1 MLSNSCT
8 GNWRTQNG
16 VGWSEQIVSHRKWSR
31 SPLGGKTAIK
41 SDVILIFPVEHYE
54 GETINCSP
62 LLN

>member
-16 VGWSEQIVSHRKWSR
+16 VGWREQIVHSGKWSR

-41 SDVILIFPVEHYE
+41 SDVTSIFPVEY
-54 GETINCSP
+54 
-62 LLN
+62 

>member
-16 VGWSEQIVSHRKWSR
+16 VGWREQIVHSRKWSR

-41 SDVILIFPVEHYE
+41 SDVILIFPVEH
-54 GETINCSP
+54 
-62 LLN
+62 